1 MAETLMVPR
10 KDGIA
15 KRMMQSVAIRVA
27 NDVTKGISEGVPEK
41 EMTLNMTEDVIFVLK
56 GAFEM
61 DDEGSFLC
69 TTPIIAV

>member
-15 KRMMQSVAIRVA
+15 KRMMQLVAIRVA

-69 TTPIIAV
+69 TTPIIVV